1 MSGYPPIT
9 CPICRSQAEQ
19 LDRIIDSDAIRC
31 GTHGEFEFT
40 GTARSEKSRDRKD
53 WEKADHARQASPH
66 LQHRFLIRAAVS
78 HRRAASPP
86 IALNGG

>member
-40 GTARSEKSRDRKD
+40 GTARSEKSRDRED
-53 WEKADHARQASPH
+53 WEKA
-66 LQHRFLIRAAVS
+66 LERAKS
-78 HRRAASPP
+78 RTPPGRRPRIYSTDF
-86 IALNGG
+86 

>member
-40 GTARSEKSRDRKD
+40 GTARNESRDRED
-53 WEKADHARQASPH
+53 WEKA
-66 LQHRFLIRAAVS
+66 LERAKS
-78 HRRAASPP
+78 RTTPGRRPRIYSTDF
-86 IALNGG
+86 